1 MSLVHYDK
9 IMNIQLVQIILCFCH
24 LHHVETKN
32 VQRLQRGE
40 ETKIL
45 CWRSRTQIP
54 RVTYF
59 LDVTEGKW
67 VGAACPNPVLM
78 FWQ

>member
-1 MSLVHYDK
+1 MRLVHYDK

-45 CWRSRTQIP
+45 CLRSRIQNP
-54 RVTYF
+54 KVTCF
-59 LDVTEGKW
+59 LDVRKGRW
-67 VGAACPNPVLM
+67 V
-78 FWQ
+78 